1 MKSVLFDVDG
11 VFLSEER
18 CFDVSALTV
27 YELLMDQMYLG
38 LKPDIDLSLLKNEDI
53 ARIRSDIFVNDEVLK
68 KLKSLG
74 LNSNWDM
81 IYIVFSLHFIQILKE
96 LSSNEVEKILQ
107 CQQVSGNLL
116 QEIGQMIKF
125 DDQID
130 YPLPLKFLDH
140 VKSGKSNIFTRL
152 QDYARNEL
160 NTNQVSFF
168 EFKSPLWQLTQSIY
182 QEWYLGSALFIDVE
196 GYEPYKDNK
205 SGFIHHEILLR
216 PIKEIQHLLNDL
228 QDSGYQIAI
237 ATGRPRTETL
247 VPFESLNLLS
257 YFDEMN
263 IVTASEVLK
272 SETMFPE
279 YKPLGK
285 PNPFSYIATLNGNKE
300 EEYFKYITH
309 QHNIVKKEEVF
320 IVGDSL
326 ADLLSAKKIGAT
338 FIGTLT
344 GLKGENAKKELENN
358 GADYIVNHVG
368 NIRDIL
374 L

>member
-81 IYIVFSLHFIQILKE
+81 LYIVFSLHFIQILKE

-107 CQQVSGNLL
+107 YQQISGNLL
-116 QEIGQMIKF
+116 QEIGQLIKF

-130 YPLPLKFLDH
+130 YPLPLKFLEH
-140 VKSGKSNIFTRL
+140 VESGKSNIFTRL

-182 QEWYLGSALFIDVE
+182 QEWYLGSELFKDVE

-309 QHNIVKKEEVF
+309 QNNIVKKEEVF